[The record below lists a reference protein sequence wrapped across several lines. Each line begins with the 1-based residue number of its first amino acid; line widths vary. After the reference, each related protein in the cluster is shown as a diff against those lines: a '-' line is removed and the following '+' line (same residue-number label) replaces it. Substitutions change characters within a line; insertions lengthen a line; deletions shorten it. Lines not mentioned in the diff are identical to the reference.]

1 MSEWLT
7 TWEMF
12 SRLKDGEIAVS
23 DDEKVRVRKFGR
35 NSYYQVDWEGNY
47 LCQITLTTSFVEKKW
62 RILPRYVSFEEA
74 MKALMNGKTVW
85 LWQGDEKEAGYYIDK
100 ESGEL
105 WAIVGDSTAPVN
117 RIWFGDK
124 WAIEE

>member
-23 DDEKVRVRKFGR
+23 DDEKVRVRKFDR
-35 NSYYQVDWEGNY
+35 NSYYQVDREGNY

-62 RILPRYVSFEEA
+62 RILPKYISFEKAKEA
-74 MKALMNGKTVW
+74 FKQGKTICCHIENKTFTYSPDSV
-85 LWQGDEKEAGYYIDK
+85 DI
-100 ESGEL
+100 ESQEDAPSWYEIFEGE
-105 WAIVGDSTAPVN
+105 WT
-117 RIWFGDK
+117 
-124 WAIEE
+124 IED